1 MLTLMLYLFCASRPT
16 HWARNPRSIPA
27 ARPRIQRLANSE
39 ALAAATRAPWS
50 RTHSRT
56 SPYRTPALID
66 QSAAD
71 ASFRT
76 TSTSVSPAIRSP
88 QPATNIS
95 FAPSFCTSK
104 LGNNNNNPVSD
115 QIEEATMDIDVDN
128 GTVPIRARASTTFS
142 SKPTRKRK
150 TTKASIGSLGKRLAV
165 LRNALASD
173 SARLSAFGIS
183 QNAFDLN
190 DPRRRA
196 TSQTNVTIL
205 GGAPISEGGKLTVL
219 GLVHKHVRKN
229 APPDTSLATAT
240 AWEPRCALISFTPV
254 TARSINLQKGLQLR
268 MYNAVLLPC
277 PEIQLQGLTSE
288 NGIVANTMCRH
299 ILLCTQLC
307 EPFAASAGQS
317 NEFPSLEQMLGKD
330 GNRNAMPVT

>member
-1 MLTLMLYLFCASRPT
+1 MANHQYYLYTDAYTVLYCCFLFCVSRPT

-50 RTHSRT
+50 RPRPKA
-56 SPYRTPALID
+56 SPYRGTPALME
-66 QSAAD
+66 QSTTTAD
-71 ASFRT
+71 DSFRT
-76 TSTSVSPAIRSP
+76 ASITDSPALRSP
-88 QPATNIS
+88 QLATSIS

-104 LGNNNNNPVSD
+104 LGNNNNNTVSD
-115 QIEEATMDIDVDN
+115 QIEEATMDIDIDN
-128 GTVPIRARASTTFS
+128 GTVVPIRAPASTTFS

-150 TTKASIGSLGKRLAV
+150 TTKASVGPLGKRLTV
-165 LRNALASD
+165 LQNTLASD

-196 TSQTNVTIL
+196 KSQTDVTIL
-205 GGAPISEGGKLTVL
+205 DVAPISEGDKLTVL
-219 GLVHKHVRKN
+219 GLVHKHARKDV
-229 APPDTSLATAT
+229 PSDTSSTT
-240 AWEPRCALISFTPV
+240 VWEPRCAWISFTPV
-254 TARSINLQKGLQLR
+254 TARSINLQKGLQVR

-277 PEIQLQGLTSE
+277 PEIQLQGPPSE
-288 NGIVANTMCRH
+288 NGIVANTTCRH

-307 EPFAASAGQS
+307 EPFAASGQ
-317 NEFPSLEQMLGKD
+317 
-330 GNRNAMPVT
+330 V